1 MYKMNKGIFVFHSGT
16 KKRSEKWMCR
26 QTKIYFSNVEFHAK
40 ILKFDYASD
49 FFLQISNTNIF

>member
-1 MYKMNKGIFVFHSGT
+1 
-16 KKRSEKWMCR
+16 MCR

-49 FFLQISNTNIF
+49 FFFLQISNTYIF